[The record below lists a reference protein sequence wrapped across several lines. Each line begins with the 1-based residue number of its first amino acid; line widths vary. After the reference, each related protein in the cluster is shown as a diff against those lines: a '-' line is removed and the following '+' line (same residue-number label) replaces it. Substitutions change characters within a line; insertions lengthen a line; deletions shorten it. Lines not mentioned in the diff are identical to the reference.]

1 MLNVNDKRKKV
12 MILILGMTFSSAFAQ
27 YEITKSTINS
37 GGGTLENGDYIL
49 NGSIAQV
56 DASVQLTEGDF
67 ALTGGFW
74 QQNNDLIFR
83 SGFE

>member
-27 YEITKSTINS
+27 YEITKNTINS
-37 GGGTLENGDYIL
+37 GGGTLENGAYQL

-56 DASVQLTEGDF
+56 DATVQMTEDEY
-67 ALTGGFW
+67 ALNGGFW